1 MRADTTDSIVTTL
14 IGRAGKSISS
24 VKFAHMNRR
33 EKLEAMLAASPE
45 DTFLRYA
52 LALAWAAEGNP
63 TGARDQLSGLLD
75 DDPHYVPAYFQL
87 AQLQVQMGEP
97 ALARPVLS
105 RGIEMARR
113 AGDSHAEGE
122 MCGLLDQLP
131 E

>member
-1 MRADTTDSIVTTL
+1 
-14 IGRAGKSISS
+14 
-24 VKFAHMNRR
+24 MNRR

-52 LALAWAAEGNP
+52 LALAIAGEGNACA
-63 TGARDQLSGLLD
+63 ARDQLSGLLD

-87 AQLQVQMGEP
+87 AQMHVQLGEP
-97 ALARPVLS
+97 AQARPVLA

-122 MCGLLDQLP
+122 MAGLLDQLP